1 MDIPTYKQVYSVYES
16 DTPLGAVEEA
26 TTQVIACEGHNRI
39 EVFVYA
45 DQIGQIE
52 IWQGFNEA
60 EVLAETLPPIETIDY
75 AKEGDHF
82 LTEGYKINV
91 VSKYMK
97 VKFTN
102 KGDSQTIFRFQVQIV
117 P

>member
-1 MDIPTYKQVYSVYES
+1 MDVPIYKQVYSVYES
-16 DTPLGAVEEA
+16 DIPLGDGEVAC
-26 TTQVIACEGHNRI
+26 TQVIACEGHNRI

-45 DQIGQIE
+45 DQIGQVE
-52 IWQGFNEA
+52 VWQGFDEA
-60 EVLAETLPPIETIDY
+60 EVLAETLPPIETMDY
-75 AKEGDHF
+75 AEEGGHF
-82 LTEGYKINV
+82 LTEGYKINI

-102 KGDSQTIFRFQVQIV
+102 KNGDQTIFRFQVQIV